1 MSQQLDFSRFKSE
14 INLTQ
19 YAAHLGYEIDR
30 KKSTRSSIAMR
41 NGADKIIISRRG
53 ALWIY
58 FSVSDDN
65 DNGTII
71 DFAEKRTNKS
81 LKEIGCDLQSWISG
95 GVVLPQAKNYVAEV
109 EEQIYDPA
117 RVAGVFKRCRAVTN
131 HAYLEGRGL
140 TDTLLSSPRFAGRIF
155 ADRYQNAAFPHYGAQ
170 GICGLELKDAE
181 KAVFVK
187 GSEKTLW
194 RSNVRAGDDTLI
206 LSEAVIDALSHAVLF
221 SNETAIYA
229 ATGGGMSPEQAEI
242 IKQAAH
248 GIKNLKRIVLIT
260 DNDLGGDRLTDK
272 IQNAIATSG
281 FSGEITRH
289 SPDTRGDDWNDVL
302 TTNLTQPIERKKL

>member
-1 MSQQLDFSRFKSE
+1 MNTQLDFSRFKSE

-41 NGADKIIISRRG
+41 CGADKIIISRRG
-53 ALWIY
+53 SLWVY

-81 LKEIGCDLQSWISG
+81 LKEIGCFLQSWIGG
-95 GVVLPQAKNYVAEV
+95 GVVLPQAKNYAHEV
-109 EEQIYDPA
+109 EEQVYDPA
-117 RVAGVFKRCRAVTN
+117 RVANVFKRCRPVTN

-140 TDTLLSSPRFAGRIF
+140 TGGLLSSPRFAGRIF

-194 RSNVRAGDDTLI
+194 RSNVSAGDDTLI
-206 LSEAVIDALSHAVLF
+206 LSEAVIDALSHAALF
-221 SNETAIYA
+221 PNETAIYA

-242 IKQAAH
+242 IKQAVRS
-248 GIKNLKRIVLIT
+248 IKNLKRIVLIT
-260 DNDLGGDRLTDK
+260 DNDTGGDRLTDK
-272 IQNAIATSG
+272 IQNAIAESG

-302 TTNLTQPIERKKL
+302 KATE

>member
-1 MSQQLDFSRFKSE
+1 MTQLDYSRFKSE

-41 NGADKIIISRRG
+41 KDGDKIIISRRG
-53 ALWIY
+53 NLWVY
-58 FSVSDDN
+58 FSVSDDS

-81 LKEIGCDLQSWISG
+81 LKEIGYELQSWITG
-95 GVVLPQAKNYVAEV
+95 GAVLPQAKSYVQEV
-109 EEQIYDPA
+109 EEQEYDPA
-117 RVAGVFKRCRAVTN
+117 RVANVFKRCRPAQN
-131 HAYLEGRGL
+131 HAYLESRGFTRGL
-140 TDTLLSSPRFAGRIF
+140 LLSPRFAGRIF
-155 ADRYQNAAFPHYGAQ
+155 TDRYQNAAFPHYGSI
-170 GICGLELKDAE
+170 GICGLELKNAD
-181 KAVFVK
+181 KAIFVK

-221 SNETAIYA
+221 PNETAIYA
-229 ATGGGMSPEQAEI
+229 ATGGGMSPEQTKI
-242 IKQAAH
+242 IRQAAC
-248 GIKNLKRIVLIT
+248 GIKSLKRILVIT
-260 DNDLGGDRLTDK
+260 DNDTGGDRLSDK
-272 IQNAIATSG
+272 ILNALAESG
-281 FSGEITRH
+281 FSGEIARH

-302 TTNLTQPIERKKL
+302 TTNQPNP

>member
-1 MSQQLDFSRFKSE
+1 MNTQLDFSRFKSE

-41 NGADKIIISRRG
+41 SGSDKIIISRRG
-53 ALWIY
+53 SLWVY

-81 LKEIGCDLQSWISG
+81 LKDIGCELQSWIG
-95 GVVLPQAKNYVAEV
+95 GGLSLPEPQSYVEIL
-109 EEQIYDPA
+109 EEQVYDPA
-117 RVAGVFKRCRAVTN
+117 RVESVFKRCRPITN

-140 TDTLLSSPRFAGRIF
+140 TRGLLSSPRFTGRIF
-155 ADRYQNAAFPHYGAQ
+155 ADRYQNAAFPHYGTQ
-170 GICGLELKDAE
+170 GICGLELKCAE
-181 KAVFVK
+181 KAVFVR

-206 LSEAVIDALSHAVLF
+206 LSEAVIDALSHAALF
-221 SNETAIYA
+221 PNETAIYA

-242 IKQAAH
+242 IKQAVR

-260 DNDLGGDRLTDK
+260 DNDTGGDRLTDK
-272 IQNAIATSG
+272 IKNAIGMSG
-281 FSGEITRH
+281 FSGEVTRH
-289 SPDTRGDDWNDVL
+289 SPERSGDDWNDVL
-302 TTNLTQPIERKKL
+302 KATLTIRKPNV

>member
-41 NGADKIIISRRG
+41 SGADKIIISRRG
-53 ALWIY
+53 ALWVY

-95 GVVLPQAKNYVAEV
+95 GVALPELKSYVADV

-117 RVAGVFKRCRAVTN
+117 RVANVFKRCRAVRN

-140 TDTLLSSPRFAGRIF
+140 TGELLSSPRFAGRIF

-170 GICGLELKDAE
+170 GICGLELKDSE

-206 LSEAVIDALSHAVLF
+206 LSEAVIDALSHAALF
-221 SNETAIYA
+221 PNETAIYA

-242 IKQAAH
+242 IRQAAH
-248 GIKNLKRIVLIT
+248 SINL
-260 DNDLGGDRLTDK
+260 RLS
-272 IQNAIATSG
+272 NTS
-281 FSGEITRH
+281 RAW
-289 SPDTRGDDWNDVL
+289 SPC
-302 TTNLTQPIERKKL
+302 

>member
-1 MSQQLDFSRFKSE
+1 MTHQLEFSRFKSE

-53 ALWIY
+53 ALWVY

-81 LKEIGCDLQSWISG
+81 LKEIGRELQSWIG
-95 GVVLPQAKNYVAEV
+95 GNAPMPEPKNYVQEV
-109 EEQIYDPA
+109 EPQEYDPA
-117 RVAGVFKRCRAVTN
+117 RVANVFKRCRPAQN
-131 HAYLEGRGL
+131 HAYLESRGL
-140 TDTLLSSPRFAGRIF
+140 AGGVLSSPRFTGRIF
-155 ADRYQNAAFPHYGAQ
+155 TDRYQNAAFPHYHGK
-170 GICGLELKDAE
+170 GICGLELKNAD
-181 KAVFVK
+181 KALFVR

-194 RSNVRAGDDTLI
+194 RSNAGAGDETLI

-221 SNETAIYA
+221 PNETAIYA

-242 IKQAAH
+242 IKQAAQ
-248 GIKNLKRIVLIT
+248 GIKSLKRIALIT

-272 IQNAIATSG
+272 ILKAIEDGG
-281 FSGEITRH
+281 FSGEVTRH
-289 SPDTRGDDWNDVL
+289 SPEQRGDDWNDVL
-302 TTNLTQPIERKKL
+302 TTQKKRNP

>member
-41 NGADKIIISRRG
+41 SGADKIIISRRG
-53 ALWIY
+53 ALWVY

-95 GVVLPQAKNYVAEV
+95 GVALPEPKSYVADV

-117 RVAGVFKRCRAVTN
+117 RVGNVFKRCRAVTN
-131 HAYLEGRGL
+131 HVYLEGRGL
-140 TDTLLSSPRFAGRIF
+140 TGELLSSPRFAGRIF

-170 GICGLELKDAE
+170 GICGLELKDSE

-206 LSEAVIDALSHAVLF
+206 LSEAVIDALSYAVLF
-221 SNETAIYA
+221 PNETAIYA

-242 IKQAAH
+242 IRQAAH
-248 GIKNLKRIVLIT
+248 SIKTLKRIVLIT
-260 DNDLGGDRLTDK
+260 DNDTGGDRLTDK
-272 IQNAIATSG
+272 IQNAIGMSG

-289 SPDTRGDDWNDVL
+289 SPDTRGGDWNDVL
-302 TTNLTQPIERKKL
+302 TTNQPNP

>member
-1 MSQQLDFSRFKSE
+1 MKHQLEFARFKSE

-41 NGADKIIISRRG
+41 NGTDKIIISRRG
-53 ALWIY
+53 QLWVY
-58 FSVSDDN
+58 FSVSNDN

-81 LKEIGCDLQSWISG
+81 LKEIGFDLQSWISG
-95 GVVLPQAKNYVAEV
+95 GVVLPEPKNYVAEV
-109 EEQIYDPA
+109 EEQVYDPA
-117 RVAGVFKRCRAVTN
+117 RVANVFKRCRPVTN

-140 TDTLLSSPRFAGRIF
+140 TGGLLSSLRFAGRIF
-155 ADRYQNAAFPHYGAQ
+155 ADRYQNVAFPHYHGK
-170 GICGLELKDAE
+170 GICGLELKDAD
-181 KAVFVK
+181 KALFVR

-194 RSNVRAGDDTLI
+194 RSNMRAGDDTLI
-206 LSEAVIDALSHAVLF
+206 LSEAVIDALSHAALF
-221 SNETAIYA
+221 PNETALYA

-242 IKQAAH
+242 IKQAAQ
-248 GIKNLKRIVLIT
+248 GIKSLKYIALIT

-272 IQNAIATSG
+272 ILKAIEDSG
-281 FSGEITRH
+281 FSGKVTRH
-289 SPDTRGDDWNDVL
+289 SPELRGDDWNDVL
-302 TTNLTQPIERKKL
+302 TMQKKRNP

>member
-1 MSQQLDFSRFKSE
+1 MSQQLDFSCFKAE

-41 NGADKIIISRRG
+41 NGGDKIIISRRG
-53 ALWIY
+53 NLWVY

-81 LKEIGCDLQSWISG
+81 LKEIGYELQSWITG
-95 GVVLPQAKNYVAEV
+95 GVVLPQAKSYVQEV
-109 EEQIYDPA
+109 EEQEYDPA
-117 RVAGVFKRCRAVTN
+117 RVANVFKRCRPAQN
-131 HAYLEGRGL
+131 HAYLEGRGV
-140 TDTLLSSPRFAGRIF
+140 TRGLLLSPRFAERIF
-155 ADRYQNAAFPHYGAQ
+155 TDRYQNAAFPHCGST
-170 GICGLELKDAE
+170 GICGLELKNAD
-181 KAVFVK
+181 KAIFVK

-194 RSNVRAGDDTLI
+194 RSNVRAGDDMLI

-221 SNETAIYA
+221 PNETAIYA
-229 ATGGGMSPEQAEI
+229 ATGGGMSPEQTKI
-242 IKQAAH
+242 IRQAAC
-248 GIKNLKRIVLIT
+248 GIKNLKRILVIT
-260 DNDLGGDRLTDK
+260 DNDTGGDRLSDK
-272 IQNAIATSG
+272 ILNAIAESD
-281 FSGEITRH
+281 FSGEIARH

-302 TTNLTQPIERKKL
+302 TTNQPNS

>member
-1 MSQQLDFSRFKSE
+1 MNTQLDFSRFKSE

-41 NGADKIIISRRG
+41 CGADKIIISRRG
-53 ALWIY
+53 SLWVY

-81 LKEIGCDLQSWISG
+81 LKEIGCFLQSWIGG
-95 GVVLPQAKNYVAEV
+95 GVVLPEPKNYAHEV
-109 EEQIYDPA
+109 EEQVYDPA
-117 RVAGVFKRCRAVTN
+117 RVANVFKRCRPVTN

-140 TDTLLSSPRFAGRIF
+140 TGGLLSSPRFAGRIYT
-155 ADRYQNAAFPHYGAQ
+155 DRYQNAAFPHYGVQ

-206 LSEAVIDALSHAVLF
+206 LSEAVIDALSHAALF
-221 SNETAIYA
+221 PNENAIYA

-242 IKQAAH
+242 IKHAVR

-260 DNDLGGDRLTDK
+260 DNDTGGDRLTDK
-272 IQNAIATSG
+272 IQNAIAESG

-302 TTNLTQPIERKKL
+302 KATE